1 MTVPV
6 LSGVALSSE
15 ALTWDVVIATYK
27 REEILPR
34 CLRLVAAQTRPPAR
48 VIVVDAS
55 PGWEAA
61 RALVMTKIAPNFSAI
76 QWRYD
81 QAERASSAA
90 QRNQGLR
97 ACAADVVFYIDDDSL
112 LYPDAAEVVMS
123 VYERDREKRVAGVSM
138 IEVRTTPEDAA
149 LPGAA
154 APERATP
161 SDSGSWFRD
170 AVRSALKADE
180 IFVPYDATFPDHL
193 VPESLRE
200 MAVGARPTMT
210 GNRVTYRRELA
221 LREPF
226 EEMLARY
233 AAGEDSDQ
241 SYRVSRHGVLLT
253 AFEAKMFHVGSP
265 GGRLPPRVVTSLGA
279 MNPMVLTRIH
289 CSDLVAKER
298 QTRSLL
304 RRRLVIE
311 GIKDMLKRDFSL
323 PRACGIWDAL
333 ANLSRVYR
341 MDEAGVRRWYPE
353 FQERLIQKHA
363 AKG

>member
-1 MTVPV
+1 MGMTDKAQ
-6 LSGVALSSE
+6 SDTALS
-15 ALTWDVVIATYK
+15 WDLVVATYK

-34 CLRLVAAQTRPPAR
+34 CLRLVAAQSRPPAS

-55 PGWEAA
+55 PGWEAT
-61 RALVMTKIAPNFSAI
+61 RTLVMTEIAPRSPEI
-76 QWRYD
+76 EWRYD
-81 QAERASSAA
+81 KAERASSAA

-97 ACAADVVFYIDDDSL
+97 ACRSDIVFFLDDDSL

-123 VYERDREKRVAGVSM
+123 VYERDHEKRVAGVSM

-149 LPGAA
+149 KPGAA
-154 APERATP
+154 APQTSTP
-161 SDSGSWFRD
+161 AESGSWFRD
-170 AVRSALKADE
+170 SVRRFLRADE
-180 IFVPYDATFPDHL
+180 IFVPYDATFPAHAL
-193 VPESLRE
+193 PESLKD
-200 MAVGARPTMT
+200 MPVGSRPTMT
-210 GNRVTYRRELA
+210 GNRVTYRREIA
-221 LREPF
+221 VREPF

-289 CSDLVAKER
+289 CSNPAAKER
-298 QTRSLL
+298 ETRSLL

-311 GIKDMLKRDFSL
+311 AVKDLQRRQLSF
-323 PRACGIWDAL
+323 PRARGIWDAL
-333 ANLSRVYR
+333 RNLSRVYR
-341 MDEAGVRRWYPE
+341 MDEGEVRRWYPE
-353 FQERLIQKHA
+353 FQAALIQRHA
-363 AKG
+363 RSG

>member
-1 MTVPV
+1 M
-6 LSGVALSSE
+6 SGSE
-15 ALTWDVVIATYK
+15 RAPGLTWDVVIATYK

-34 CLRLVAAQTRPPAR
+34 CLRLVGAQTRPPAQ

-55 PGWEAA
+55 PGWEAT
-61 RALVMTKIAPNFSAI
+61 RKLVMAEIAPRFPGI
-76 QWRYD
+76 EWRYD
-81 QAERASSAA
+81 KAERASSAA

-97 ACAADVVFYIDDDSL
+97 ACSADVVFYIDDDSL

-123 VYERDREKRVAGVSM
+123 VYERDVEKKIAGVSM

-154 APERATP
+154 APRTATP
-161 SDSGSWFRD
+161 AESGSWFRD
-170 AVRSALKADE
+170 SVRRLLKADE
-180 IFVPYDATFPDHL
+180 IFVPYDAKFPDHP
-193 VPESLRE
+193 VPDSVKGME
-200 MAVGARPTMT
+200 VGARPTMT
-210 GNRVTYRRELA
+210 GNRVTYRREIA

-241 SYRVSRHGVLLT
+241 SYRASRHGVLLT
-253 AFEAKMFHVGSP
+253 AFESKMFHVGSP

-289 CSDLVAKER
+289 CSDPVAKQRE
-298 QTRSLL
+298 TRSLL

-311 GIKDMLKRDFSL
+311 GIKDVTKREFSL
-323 PRACGIWDAL
+323 PRARGIWDAL
-333 ANLSRVYR
+333 RNLARVYA
-341 MDEAGVRRWYPE
+341 MDEAAVRRWYPE
-353 FQERLIQKHA
+353 FQANLIQRFA
-363 AKG
+363 SKG